1 MTVAQ
6 SRIAFCAA
14 VHSSHELLC
23 LSDRAEGATM
33 FADVEGEKAE
43 TRM

>member
-6 SRIAFCAA
+6 SLIALCAA
-14 VHSSHELLC
+14 VHSAHALLC

-43 TRM
+43 TRV